1 MTKMEIF
8 SHTGIG
14 RSRMTNT
21 WTWKD
26 IRFIFDLLNV
36 LQVKRAKV
44 LNVSTSTV
52 NKCEVIDNFTIR
64 TLELQLSSL
73 KQQ

>member
-1 MTKMEIF
+1 
-8 SHTGIG
+8 
-14 RSRMTNT
+14 MTNT

-26 IRFIFDLLNV
+26 TRFIFDLLNV
-36 LQVKRAKV
+36 LQLKRTKV

-64 TLELQLSSL
+64 TLES
-73 KQQ
+73 

>member
-14 RSRMTNT
+14 ISRMTNT

>member
-1 MTKMEIF
+1 
-8 SHTGIG
+8 
-14 RSRMTNT
+14 MTNT

-44 LNVSTSTV
+44 LNVSTSTT
-52 NKCEVIDNFTIR
+52 NKCQVVDNFTIHTSR
-64 TLELQLSSL
+64 
-73 KQQ
+73 QQQFFSEN